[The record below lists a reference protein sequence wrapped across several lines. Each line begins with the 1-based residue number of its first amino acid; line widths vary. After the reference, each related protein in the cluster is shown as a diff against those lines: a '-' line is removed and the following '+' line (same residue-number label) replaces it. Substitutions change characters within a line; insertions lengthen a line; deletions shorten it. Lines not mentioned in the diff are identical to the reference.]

1 MNQSSRQPAA
11 QQKRPAP
18 LPYPGPHVFR
28 RAPLLVLFALFLLCC
43 ATPVT
48 AGDRLSPYLY
58 EDTKQL
64 VKLVEDAAA
73 LMERSGTAAF
83 AAFGRKGSRW
93 FNDQYYFFIYDL
105 SGVNVFHAAS
115 PELTGKNLIDLR
127 DMNGKPVLRLITA
140 IGKKPER
147 DACGWVFYLWQ
158 EKNEFLPKWKSAY
171 IRKVVA
177 PDNRVYLVG
186 CGIYHAKIERVFIQE
201 SVQQAAE
208 LLLREGKEVA
218 FRTFRDPASRF
229 NFLDTYIYVTDERGR
244 ALVDP
249 AFPQMQGRD
258 LTNFTDAIGRPVM
271 QEIISKLRRRDE
283 AWVQYLWPR
292 PGAAMPS
299 RRLAHVRK
307 VRVDGETLLV
317 GTDFFLASP
326 IWMKY

>member
-1 MNQSSRQPAA
+1 MNQRSRQPAFE
-11 QQKRPAP
+11 RP
-18 LPYPGPHVFR
+18 LPPPG
-28 RAPLLVLFALFLLCC
+28 APVTPRYTPLALAILLLLCC
-43 ATPVT
+43 TAPVT
-48 AGDRLSPYLY
+48 AADRLTPYLY

-73 LMERSGTAAF
+73 LMERSGTTAF
-83 AAFGRKGSRW
+83 ATFGTKGSRW
-93 FNDQYYFFIYDL
+93 FNDTYYFFIYDVN
-105 SGVNVFHAAS
+105 GVNVFHAAS

-140 IGKKPER
+140 IGKQPQR

-158 EKNEFLPKWKSAY
+158 EKNEFLPKWKSTY

-177 PDNRVYLVG
+177 PDNKIYLIG
-186 CGIYHAKIERVFIQE
+186 CGIYHAKIERVFIQDN
-201 SVQQAAE
+201 VRQAVE
-208 LLLREGKEVA
+208 LLLREGKEAA
-218 FRTFRDPASRF
+218 FRAFRDPASRF
-229 NFLDTYIYVTDERGR
+229 NFLDTYIYVTDEQGR

-249 AFPQMQGRD
+249 AFPRMQGRN
-258 LTNFTDAIGRPVM
+258 LTTFTDAIGRPVM
-271 QEIISKLRRRDE
+271 QEIIAKLRRHDE

-299 RRLAHVRK
+299 RKLAHARK
-307 VRVDGETLLV
+307 VRVGGETLLV